1 MRNKSM
7 NKYYIARQ
15 CRFPST
21 TLDSDGRITTIW
33 WYSPS
38 KKRGI
43 YQLKLAKIKEDKD
56 NIIIFHD
63 KEKVIYR
70 DDFGIYRCIS
80 KVPIK
85 DVQLYKHFG
94 RNKVILHELTH

>member
-33 WYSPS
+33 WHSPS
-38 KKRGI
+38 KKKRHI
-43 YQLKLAKIKEDKD
+43 SIKISQ
-56 NIIIFHD
+56 NQ
-63 KEKVIYR
+63 R
-70 DDFGIYRCIS
+70 R
-80 KVPIK
+80 
-85 DVQLYKHFG
+85 
-94 RNKVILHELTH
+94 